1 MSSLLKEAIVDAQAL
16 RDAALKNAESIV
28 MEKYSSEVRK
38 TLDKLLEQ
46 DEMDMELGGMLS
58 PEEEGAGAPMPAE
71 DPLDAATGTDP
82 AEEVVEE
89 DEVPLGAT
97 DGLAAMDGKNLSQF
111 PPEGENVEVT
121 LDLGAL
127 MEAVQ
132 DLQDD
137 IDEEFDFDADE
148 LTEILADDD
157 ELEEAIDGWQHPD
170 MTDDTQA
177 AGEMADDTGRGSEGE
192 ASAAETESSA
202 KQDQAS
208 GYGGTNESIDEL
220 VDAMM
225 EKLTVDT
232 GFELSGWGGRPTS
245 QLKHGQEL
253 EVAHLQSDEEKEDLE
268 ELNKAQE
275 ELFKENKQLKE
286 QNNQYREAIQELRE
300 GLQDVNLSNARL
312 LYTNRVL
319 RNTSLNERQ
328 KEKIVEAISNA
339 GSVIEARTIFET
351 LQSTVEAAPTR
362 RPQSL
367 GEAIHRGRTSVIR
380 ATRQESAASDP
391 FSDRMK
397 KLAGIKQS

>member
-1 MSSLLKEAIVDAQAL
+1 MSNLLKEAIVDAQAL

-46 DEMDMELGGMLS
+46 DELDMELGGMLS
-58 PEEEGAGAPMPAE
+58 PEEEGGMAPMPAE

-82 AEEVVEE
+82 ADEVVEE
-89 DEVPLGAT
+89 DEVPLAPT

-111 PPEGENVEVT
+111 PAEGENVDIT
-121 LDLGAL
+121 IDLGAL
-127 MEAVQ
+127 METVR
-132 DLQDD
+132 DLQDN

-148 LTEILADDD
+148 LTDMLAEED
-157 ELEEAIDGWQHPD
+157 ELEEGADSGPVAD
-170 MTDDTQA
+170 AAYTDAEDEDDTA
-177 AGEMADDTGRGSEGE
+177 LKV
-192 ASAAETESSA
+192 SAAAQQDTEA
-202 KQDQAS
+202 R
-208 GYGGTNESIDEL
+208 NENLDEL

-232 GFELSGWGGRPTS
+232 GFELSGWAGRPTS

-253 EVAHLQSDEEKEDLE
+253 EVAHLQSDEVKEDLE
-268 ELNKAQE
+268 ELDKAQE

-286 QNNQYREAIQELRE
+286 QNNQYREAIEELRE

-380 ATRQESAASDP
+380 ATRHESAASDP